1 MNRNST
7 IVCLLLVLTVSAAG
21 FAADKHPV
29 VGGQEM
35 LPGNTLL
42 ENLSKSADHT
52 RLVEAIK
59 AAGLEGTL
67 EGKGPITIFAPTNK
81 AFAEMPEGLLDKL
94 MKPENKEELKK
105 TLLYNMLPGKWTTAD
120 LKKKIKES
128 KDGLGDLTSI
138 EGSKLKIADHNG
150 MHLMIR
156 SEDDDIGM
164 FSIWDVICS
173 NGIFHVVDNVMQL
186 KEPLN

>member
-1 MNRNST
+1 MKRNFVIIWMLCALALAQAS
-7 IVCLLLVLTVSAAG
+7 
-21 FAADKHPV
+21 AADKNPV

-35 LPGNTLL
+35 LPTSTLL

-52 RLVEAIK
+52 TLVSAIK
-59 AAGLEGTL
+59 AAGLEEMLQGA
-67 EGKGPITIFAPTNK
+67 GPITIFAPTNQ
-81 AFAEMPEGLLDKL
+81 AFAEMPEGLLQKL
-94 MKPENKEELKK
+94 MKPENKEELRK
-105 TLLYNMLPGKWTTAD
+105 TLLYNMLQGKWSTAD

-128 KDGLGDLTSI
+128 KDGLGELTSM

-164 FSIWDVICS
+164 FSVWDVTCS

-186 KEPLN
+186 KE

>member
-1 MNRNST
+1 MNRNLM
-7 IVCLLLVLTVSAAG
+7 IVVLLLSLASGLARGAA
-21 FAADKHPV
+21 KNPV

-35 LPGNTLL
+35 LPANTLL

-52 RLVEAIK
+52 TLIVAIK
-59 AAGLEGTL
+59 AAGLEETL
-67 EGKGPITIFAPTNK
+67 AAPGPITVFAPTNK
-81 AFAEMPEGLLDKL
+81 AFAEMPEGLLDRL

-105 TLLYNMLPGKWTTAD
+105 TLLYNMLQGQWSTAD

-128 KDGLGDLTSI
+128 KDGLGELTSI

-164 FSIWDVICS
+164 FSVWDVACS

-186 KEPLN
+186 KEQ